1 MDDDGSGGRKEADI
15 EAAYFS
21 LMHRGATLMQQ
32 HQVTSLQ
39 AANGGGNSSFD
50 ITAGFPYGRHFSPHW
65 PPIGGAGLLSQQ
77 QVSEL
82 NTVGPG
88 GLEPRPTFVPQW
100 KLLDVAQHP
109 ALTETDDKIRIVKPT
124 YGVYDNKRDRQLHM
138 DGKTTRSVRSKE
150 SPAATEG
157 AFDGGW
163 CGSCCNRTGPCE
175 GGLQNTCKALP
186 NFYVVFYG
194 RLTVQ
199 RGKLKVSRFGSVL
212 LIEITIKWPDSV
224 DRIKKVDECVPISI

>member
-15 EAAYFS
+15 DAAYFS

-39 AANGGGNSSFD
+39 AANRGGNSSFD

-65 PPIGGAGLLSQQ
+65 PPIGGARLLPQQ

-82 NTVGPG
+82 NAVGPG
-88 GLEPRPTFVPQW
+88 GLEPSPTFVPQW
-100 KLLDVAQHP
+100 KLLDVVQHP

-138 DGKTTRSVRSKE
+138 DGKSTRSVRSKE
-150 SPAATEG
+150 SPAATES

-175 GGLQNTCKALP
+175 GGLQNTCKVRVHTYVAPAKLGYVFLMIALP
-186 NFYVVFYG
+186 GCTARLSFRKKNKFYSNFIVG
-194 RLTVQ
+194 H
-199 RGKLKVSRFGSVL
+199 VL
-212 LIEITIKWPDSV
+212 QTS
-224 DRIKKVDECVPISI
+224 